1 MTRKEP
7 WQAQVTTPAPIKTNN
22 QLVLV
27 KKAPWQARV
36 QAMAGN
42 ENSEQQCW
50 RCRCT
55 LQPGQIRRRL
65 VNTAASRGTHILTG
79 DTVIPE
85 EYFELVSLCDDCTTL
100 FARQQRERL
109 LARDRRDAWWGR
121 LLLASGFVAMLVFGR
136 QPAVLAVPLAWLLDR
151 FRVLGP
157 IVLLMGLV
165 FLAEYL
171 LGLRPHRLRGRIV
184 APWAVIIALGFLWG
198 VWKADGPR
206 WPFGWLARKQKPT
219 AVTPEETPLPTSHP
233 LLKPLRERDD
243 AKAS

>member
-7 WQAQVTTPAPIKTNN
+7 WQAQVTTPAPVKTNN

-27 KKAPWQARV
+27 KKAAWQARV

-55 LQPGQIRRRL
+55 LQPDQIRRRL
-65 VNTAASRGTHILTG
+65 VNTAASRGTHLLTG

-85 EYFELVSLCDDCTTL
+85 EYFELVSLCDDCATL
-100 FARQQRERL
+100 FATQQRERL
-109 LARDRRDAWWGR
+109 LDRDRRDAWWGR
-121 LLLASGFVAMLVFGR
+121 LLLAGGFIAMLVFGR
-136 QPAVLAVPLAWLLDR
+136 QPIVFAVPLAWLLDR

-157 IVLLMGLV
+157 VALLMGLV
-165 FLAEYL
+165 FLAEYF

-184 APWAVIIALGFLWG
+184 APWAVIIILGFLWG
-198 VWKADGPR
+198 VWKADAPR
-206 WPFGWLARKQKPT
+206 WPFGWLARRQKPT
-219 AVTPEETPLPTSHP
+219 VVAPEEASTSAHNP
-233 LLKPLRERDD
+233 LLKPIQGKDD
-243 AKAS
+243 PGIS